1 MASDEFLR
9 EETRKQRRNLD
20 IVAVLAG
27 LVVFLNL
34 VPNRISAVGV
44 DFGHTRKHT
53 FLILL
58 LAFDLWFLIVFATY
72 AAGDLARLYMSLEQ
86 EGREAQLLAEQE
98 EPRTELIRDRLMR
111 AREAPDEEVEQIAAD
126 IFAQIGQLS
135 VERLRGRT
143 YEAIRRIGRM
153 RLVVDIFIP
162 IVLGIGAAGLLIWK
176 LV

>member
-1 MASDEFLR
+1 
-9 EETRKQRRNLD
+9 
-20 IVAVLAG
+20 
-27 LVVFLNL
+27 
-34 VPNRISAVGV
+34 
-44 DFGHTRKHT
+44 
-53 FLILL
+53 
-58 LAFDLWFLIVFATY
+58 
-72 AAGDLARLYMSLEQ
+72 
-86 EGREAQLLAEQE
+86 
-98 EPRTELIRDRLMR
+98 MR

-176 LV
+176 LT